1 MKKLNAFIL
10 LFVIVLADVL
20 SAHGQNIVPLD
31 SFRTNLQNIT
41 DNATTNYGIDG
52 LEFSI
57 VVNEGLAAETFYS
70 GLRAPGIPVDTS
82 KPWHYAQAVAG
93 YTNYVALKLIQENKL
108 TMDDSIGKHMNA
120 SAMGLDGSIT
130 VRQLIRH
137 TSVLNDIWVPS
148 QPSDCYSD
156 IWNNNPGV
164 LGCPG
169 DLLSCFPADKPSP
182 GVFDNNN
189 TNLLVLQFL
198 IDSITQGSY
207 ETEIENRIFTP
218 MGMNNTYLSSCKAVT
233 IDSING
239 IWTTNSEYANN
250 RSYLRYFS
258 TNGGNRSLISKSDE
272 VIRFYRNLFQGK
284 LLPPEVMDSVKTV
297 IPGSTINQG
306 SYSCARSILGFQG
319 YNTDI
324 LQIVDDLGDTAV
336 MYGKGGFGLNGHLTL
351 HWPKKDWTFSFV
363 HNDRSRVL
371 QHRNLAVDLYCY
383 LRDIDSI
390 ANSASVTKTIDASR
404 VKCYPNPSKEV
415 LNLELPSSVENYQF
429 QIMDLSGRVLKT
441 QFSLTFPLINIDFLA
456 SGTYILRITQGASSV
471 KMRFVKE

>member
-1 MKKLNAFIL
+1 MMASVLNT
-10 LFVIVLADVL
+10 
-20 SAHGQNIVPLD
+20 HGQNIVPLD
-31 SFRTNLQNIT
+31 SFRTKLQNIM
-41 DNATTNYGIDG
+41 DNATANYGIDG
-52 LEFSI
+52 LEFSV

-93 YTNYVALKLIQENKL
+93 YTNYVALKLIEESKF

-148 QPSDCYSD
+148 QPSTCYSD
-156 IWNNNPGV
+156 IWNNNPSV

-169 DLLSCFPADKPSP
+169 DLLSCFPADKSSP

-218 MGMNNTYLSSCKAVT
+218 MGMTNSYLSSCKAVT

-239 IWTTNSEYANN
+239 IWTTNSGYANN

-258 TNGGNRSLISKSDE
+258 TNGGNRSLIAKSDE
-272 VIRFYRNLFQGK
+272 VIRFYRKLFQGK
-284 LLPPEVMDSVKTV
+284 LLPPEVMDSVKAI
-297 IPGSTINQG
+297 IPGSKINQG

-383 LRDIDSI
+383 LRNIDSV
-390 ANSASVTKTIDASR
+390 ANSTSVTKAIDASR

-415 LNLELPSSVENYQF
+415 LSLELPSSVEKYQF

-441 QFSLTFPLINIDFLA
+441 QFGLNIPQINIDFLA
-456 SGTYILRITQGASSV
+456 SGTYVLMITQGVSSV
-471 KMRFVKE
+471 NMRFVKE